1 MIMQKE
7 YLDDVKEHVRNM
19 PEEEFTQRGITRE
32 SVLENNDTME
42 SLWIVYQKDV
52 EDYDCDTDF
61 ALQDA
66 VAEVLGPLPT
76 RSKANAEPEAE
87 PAGGNAERYLLSW
100 NDEYLDIQIECGPM
114 SEDDIRAAMR
124 DKILTRLVELNVVE
138 NAEEAEAMYAAAEQ
152 AARDKTEEE
161 PYELHVC
168 SDGASIAYDSY
179 EERYQIKE
187 YKPAV

>member
-19 PEEEFTQRGITRE
+19 PEDEFTQRGITRE
-32 SVLENNDTME
+32 SVLGSKETME
-42 SLWIVYQKDV
+42 ALWFAYQKDV
-52 EDYDCDTDF
+52 EDYDCDTSF

-66 VAEVLGPLPT
+66 VAEVLGPLPM
-76 RSKANAEPEAE
+76 RSKANADTEAE
-87 PAGGNAERYLLSW
+87 PVVDNAEMYLLSW
-100 NDEYLDIQIECGPM
+100 NDECLDIRIECGPM
-114 SEDDIRAAMR
+114 SAEDIKTAMR
-124 DKILTRLVELNVVE
+124 DKILTRLVELDVVD
-138 NAEEAEAMYAAAEQ
+138 NAEEAESMYAAAEQ
-152 AARDKTEEE
+152 AARDKTDEE

-168 SDGASIAYDSY
+168 SDGASISYDSY